1 MLKEYRTSVTNLKL
15 NKKQFKIIDSMS
27 YRAKALY
34 NSALYEINKY
44 YEDYKNGKRI
54 SYFTKKGTK
63 KEKGSYIG
71 FQDLDLRMKHLE
83 ENTIYRALP
92 AQMSQQILKKIDK
105 NYSSYFKLLSAKR
118 KKTYNKP
125 VKIPKYKKKEDRKEL
140 IFAKQSFIIE
150 NGYILVS
157 VTKDLSKKRLKLCK
171 VPKYI
176 DGDIKYLEIVPK
188 LGRYELQITYEKE
201 IKEPNKKAENWISID
216 LGVNNLLTCTS
227 NILNAFML
235 NGRHIKSIN
244 QKYNKKIAKL
254 KSLTKKS
261 QGVGTSK
268 KIQQLYNKRG
278 YKLNSEIHK
287 ITSFLVKIV
296 QENEIDHVVIGYN
309 KKWKQSV
316 NLGTKTNQN
325 FVQIPFAK
333 ILQQL
338 QYKLKEIGIEV
349 YLQQESY
356 TSKCSYFDNEEVKIH
371 TTYKGKRNNRGLF
384 ITSKGIRVNADVNGS
399 LNIYRKFVNTIKLK
413 VVHDVLNVPVDT
425 GLVMN
430 PIKISNNTS
439 MSNSD
444 IRSKLLLIK
453 KTIKN

>member
-268 KIQQLYNKRG
+268 KIQQLYN
-278 YKLNSEIHK
+278 
-287 ITSFLVKIV
+287 
-296 QENEIDHVVIGYN
+296 
-309 KKWKQSV
+309 
-316 NLGTKTNQN
+316 
-325 FVQIPFAK
+325 
-333 ILQQL
+333 
-338 QYKLKEIGIEV
+338 
-349 YLQQESY
+349 
-356 TSKCSYFDNEEVKIH
+356 
-371 TTYKGKRNNRGLF
+371 
-384 ITSKGIRVNADVNGS
+384 
-399 LNIYRKFVNTIKLK
+399 
-413 VVHDVLNVPVDT
+413 
-425 GLVMN
+425 
-430 PIKISNNTS
+430 
-439 MSNSD
+439 
-444 IRSKLLLIK
+444 
-453 KTIKN
+453 